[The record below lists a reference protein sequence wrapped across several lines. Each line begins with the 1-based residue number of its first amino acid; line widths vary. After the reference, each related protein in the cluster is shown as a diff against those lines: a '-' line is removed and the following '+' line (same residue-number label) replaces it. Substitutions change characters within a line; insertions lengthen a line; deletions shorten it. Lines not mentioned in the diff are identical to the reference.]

1 MQKHLQNSNL
11 SVKIGNSMKNN
22 VINFTEKDKYSID
35 DLLEI
40 MELLRSENGCMWD
53 REQTHKSIRD
63 NFIEEVNE
71 AVQEIDTGIKQRLCE
86 ELGDV
91 LLQVVFHSRIAQE
104 NNDFDFADVT
114 DGICKKL
121 INRHPHVFSDTKV
134 ESIEDIKS
142 NWEKIKK
149 DEKFGNSSHD

>member
-1 MQKHLQNSNL
+1 LQKHLQNSNL